1 MNSPRVLYYN
11 ALTAFKQVSQ
21 SVLSTQLN
29 PDWREHLH
37 ALRAALFTLNSS
49 QGMPITPKLHV
60 LVVHVEQW
68 IDRNGRS
75 LGG

>member
-1 MNSPRVLYYN
+1 MMNSPRVLYYN

-49 QGMPITPKLHV
+49 QGMPITPKAPCV
-60 LVVHVEQW
+60 CSARGAV
-68 IDRNGRS
+68 DRQEW
-75 LGG
+75 